1 MFERKEITQKKLSS
15 HNTTV
20 ITTTAFRIDLMELA
34 IGMKRFTSHRRTPTT
49 IRVMTTWSNGML
61 FLPSVFPVEAVYRSA
76 PAVLR
81 RGLHFRIRADD
92 ILYRFVS
99 SPSFLHFRGSGVTET
114 EVPPDNLQSYSC
126 YQRLAYMGR
135 IEFYSIRFMFLS
147 RWGWYN
153 PFQ

>member
-81 RGLHFRIRADD
+81 RGVSILESAQTTFYTDSYRRRAFF
-92 ILYRFVS
+92 IFGSVLKPCCCGNRAPPAGIVVS
-99 SPSFLHFRGSGVTET
+99 SPQV
-114 EVPPDNLQSYSC
+114 VV
-126 YQRLAYMGR
+126 A
-135 IEFYSIRFMFLS
+135 I
-147 RWGWYN
+147 
-153 PFQ
+153 